1 MKENDYDYIKNCIT
15 RKDIEE
21 ELEVLVKDL
30 NNAQFTATMNVKVGI
45 TNAFTALMTTV
56 EGIIEVLEDNSPD
69 PENDEHITHWY
80 GLYDALEKIKAKT
93 KYI

>member
-1 MKENDYDYIKNCIT
+1 MEEKKYEYL
-15 RKDIEE
+15 KDIATVEDFMEE
-21 ELEVLVKDL
+21 MEVLVKDL

-56 EGIIEVLEDNSPD
+56 EGIIDACEDKSPD
-69 PENDEHITHWY
+69 PENDKFITHLY
-80 GLYDALEKIKAKT
+80 GLYEALEKMKDRC